1 MPSHHLYYEITIIKN
16 VMHMDLEALIEKISE
31 GEGKAIARG
40 MTLIEN
46 DSEEAQPLMAG
57 LHANTGQAYRIG
69 ITGPPGSGKST
80 LTSRLVKLLRSH
92 EKKIGV
98 VAVDPTSPFTGGA
111 VLGDRIRMM
120 ECATDPEV
128 FIRSMAS
135 RGSLGG
141 LSRKAQDVADVLD
154 AAGKDVIIFETVGV
168 GQTELDIA
176 DTADTVVVV
185 LVPESGDAVQTMK
198 AGLMEIADIFV
209 INKSDR
215 DGTEKL
221 KLELEQMLDLRP
233 QNEEKWMPPII
244 STAAHEGVGIDL
256 LKEKL
261 DLHKEFLEKN
271 ELLEAKRMKRINSKV
286 RNILQSHLLES
297 FWTEENKKLFDEKIT
312 QVLDNKLSPYE
323 LVGLL
328 LKKGSFPLS

>member
-1 MPSHHLYYEITIIKN
+1 MN
-16 VMHMDLEALIEKISE
+16 LEALTQGISH

-40 MTLIEN
+40 MSLIEN
-46 DSEEAQPLMAG
+46 GADEAQSLLAT
-57 LHANTGQAYRIG
+57 LHASTGRAYRIG

-80 LTSRLVKLLRSH
+80 LTSRLIKLLRSH

-120 ECATDPEV
+120 ESATDPEV

-185 LVPESGDAVQTMK
+185 LVPESGDAIQTMK
-198 AGLMEIADIFV
+198 AGLMEIADVFV

-215 DGTEKL
+215 EGTEKL
-221 KLELEQMLDLRP
+221 KLELEQMLNLRP
-233 QNEEKWMPPII
+233 KNEQRWMPPII
-244 STAAHEGVGIDL
+244 STAAQHGVGIDL
-256 LKEKL
+256 LSEEL
-261 DLHKEFLEKN
+261 NRHKEYLEQN
-271 ELLEAKRMKRINSKV
+271 HLLEAKRRKRINSKV
-286 RNILQSHLLES
+286 RSILQSQLLEN
-297 FWTEENKKLFDEKIT
+297 FWTEENRNLFDEKMV
-312 QVLDNKLSPYE
+312 QVLENKLSPYE
-323 LVGLL
+323 LVALL
-328 LKKGSFPLS
+328 IKKNSPNPLS

>member
-1 MPSHHLYYEITIIKN
+1 MN
-16 VMHMDLEALIEKISE
+16 LETLIQGIRR

-40 MTLIEN
+40 MSMIEN
-46 DSEEAQPLMAG
+46 GAVDAQSLMAA

-80 LTSRLVKLLRSH
+80 LTSRLLKLLRSH
-92 EKKIGV
+92 EKKVGV

-120 ECATDPEV
+120 ESATDPDV

-185 LVPESGDAVQTMK
+185 LVPESGDAIQTMK

-215 DGTEKL
+215 EGTEKL
-221 KLELEQMLDLRP
+221 KLELEQMLNLRP
-233 QNEEKWMPPII
+233 KSGQGWMPSII
-244 STAAHEGVGIDL
+244 STAAQHGVGIDL
-256 LKEKL
+256 LNEEL
-261 DLHKEFLEKN
+261 DRHKEYLEKN
-271 ELLEAKRMKRINSKV
+271 NLLEAKRRKRINSKV
-286 RNILQSHLLES
+286 RGILQSELLEN
-297 FWTEENKKLFDEKIT
+297 FWTSERQKLFDEKMA
-312 QVLDNKLSPYE
+312 QVLDNKLSPYD
-323 LVGLL
+323 LAKLL
-328 LKKGSFPLS
+328 LAEGFSKGSATSLRDRRS

>member
-1 MPSHHLYYEITIIKN
+1 
-16 VMHMDLEALIEKISE
+16 MDLNALTKGIRQ
-31 GEGKAIARG
+31 GAGKAIARG
-40 MTLIEN
+40 MSLIEN
-46 DSEEAQPLMAG
+46 GADEAQALMAA
-57 LHANTGQAYRIG
+57 LHASTGQAYRIG

-80 LTSRLVKLLRSH
+80 LASRLIKLLRSH
-92 EKKIGV
+92 KKKIGV

-120 ECATDPEV
+120 ESATDPEV

-185 LVPESGDAVQTMK
+185 LVPESGDAIQTMK

-215 DGTEKL
+215 EGTEKL
-221 KLELEQMLDLRP
+221 KLELEQMLNLRP
-233 QNEEKWMPPII
+233 KSEQRWMPPII
-244 STAAHEGVGIDL
+244 TTAAQHGVGIDL
-256 LKEKL
+256 LKQEM
-261 DLHKEFLEKN
+261 DHHKEYLEKN
-271 ELLEAKRMKRINSKV
+271 NLLEAKRRKRINSKV
-286 RNILQSHLLES
+286 RSILQSQLLEN
-297 FWTEENKKLFDEKIT
+297 FWTAEKQELFDKKMA
-312 QVLDNKLSPYE
+312 QVLNNKLSPYE
-323 LVGLL
+323 LVELL
-328 LKKGSFPLS
+328 LAKDESSLFSKGG

>member
-1 MPSHHLYYEITIIKN
+1 MNNAMY
-16 VMHMDLEALIEKISE
+16 MDLE
-31 GEGKAIARG
+31 
-40 MTLIEN
+40 TLIKRIKQGQDKSIAKGMSLVEN
-46 DSEEAQPLMAG
+46 DSQEAQPLLAG
-57 LHANTGQAYRIG
+57 LYDKTGQAYRIG
-69 ITGPPGSGKST
+69 ITGPPGAGKST
-80 LTSRLVKLLRSH
+80 LTSRLIRLLRDH
-92 EKKIGV
+92 KKKIGV

-120 ECATDPEV
+120 DCATDPEV

-176 DTADTVVVV
+176 DTADSVVVV
-185 LVPESGDAVQTMK
+185 LVPESGDAIQTMK

-221 KLELEQMLDLRP
+221 KLELEQMLNLRP
-233 QNEEKWMPPII
+233 KNEKRWMPPII
-244 STAAHEGVGIDL
+244 STVAHDGIGIDL

-261 DLHKEFLEKN
+261 DLHRGYLERKD
-271 ELLEAKRMKRINSKV
+271 LLEAKRMQRINSKV
-286 RNILQSHLLES
+286 KSILQSKLLDD
-297 FWTEENKKLFDEKIT
+297 FWTQKNQKLFDEKIT
-312 QVLDNKLSPYE
+312 QVLKNKISPYE
-323 LVGLL
+323 LVDLL
-328 LKKGSFPLS
+328 LKTGSHSFFPKSSKRS